1 MSGRAAIGAVLAC
14 GLAAAL
20 LIPAA
25 ALGDHPGAAAQVPTI
40 SDYVEDPLPP
50 IPRAKKQALPRVPKA
65 GATDPWP
72 PIPEGGAFFV
82 HYGEEHWND
91 LDGLRILPRVVA
103 DTARYGPDLV
113 TMSGD
118 KANDGNPDEL
128 QGWKSLMQ
136 VYDQEGIP
144 YFAGVGNHDRE
155 ARPGFQPGIDPMG
168 DFGPYMNVFAD
179 RPYPF
184 GDAPPID
191 DPRFSP
197 QQRPAS
203 DPAGA
208 SSHYALEYGPV
219 RWVFLD
225 NGCFGIINCDPF
237 QNPSFPDA
245 EGNQGQY
252 DFLATEAAK
261 ANAQGDLLF
270 VVMHMPTQDDR
281 PMHSAPTPFP
291 HTMGEGSSP
300 DNALFEQE
308 AAAAGVDA
316 VLVAH
321 IKGQWE
327 YSAQGVAYYTDG
339 GAGGEVYVGPAE
351 DTGVDS
357 GYWHG
362 YRLIHVKD
370 GHVTTDTVP
379 IFAPAGITVNGTD
392 SIARGEIGEFSAV
405 ANQPTEDGPKVT
417 ALELREPDPSAPNAS
432 TLPTPAHIWTSGNP
446 LVLAP
451 VPAGQTTLDSGAQVA
466 SASLDDPRRDPRTQ
480 TTSGRFAGLCPGR
493 TEVAITSGWESQSTP
508 VTVPSQPGPI
518 VNKIKHG
525 KRKLGPGQKRKV
537 AKVRLAQ
544 PAQVRVVVKRH
555 GREVR
560 TLAEICHESTDPL
573 KATWNGRA
581 NGKRVKPGRY
591 AVLVTVESDQ
601 PPVKKKF
608 KIRVTG

>member
-1 MSGRAAIGAVLAC
+1 VSRALFAAIAAC
-14 GLAAAL
+14 SVGVAL
-20 LIPAA
+20 LLPPG
-25 ALGDHPGAAAQVPTI
+25 ALGDHPGAPQVPTV

-50 IPRAKKQALPRVPKA
+50 IPSAKRQALPRVPKA
-65 GATDPWP
+65 GAVDPWP

-103 DTARYGPDLV
+103 DTARYHPDLV

-118 KANDGNPDEL
+118 KANDGNVDEL
-128 QGWKSLMQ
+128 QGWKSLMD
-136 VYDQEGIP
+136 VYDQEGVP

-168 DFGPYMNVFAD
+168 DFSPYLNVFAN

-184 GDAPPID
+184 GDAAPID

-203 DPAGA
+203 DPPGA
-208 SSHYALEYGPV
+208 SSHYAFEYGPV
-219 RWVFLD
+219 RWIFLD
-225 NGCFGIINCDPF
+225 NGCFGIVNCDPF
-237 QNPSFPDA
+237 QNPPFPDA
-245 EGNQGQY
+245 DGNQSQY
-252 DFLATEAAK
+252 DFLASEAAK
-261 ANAQGDLLF
+261 ANAQGDLVF

-281 PMHSAPTPFP
+281 PGHSAPTPFP

-300 DNALFEQE
+300 DNLLFEQE

-316 VLVAH
+316 VLAAH

-327 YSAQGVAYYTDG
+327 YTAQGVPYYTDG

-370 GHVTTDTVP
+370 GQITTDTVP
-379 IFAPAGITVNGTD
+379 IFSPGGITVSGPE
-392 SIARGEIGEFSAV
+392 SIARGEVGQFSAV
-405 ANQPTEDGPKVT
+405 ASQPTEAGPKVN
-417 ALELREPDPSAPNAS
+417 ALELREPDPSAPNAN
-432 TLPTPAHIWTSGNP
+432 TLPTPAYIWTSGNP
-446 LVLAP
+446 LVLGPVAAGAP
-451 VPAGQTTLDSGAQVA
+451 ASGSGAQA
-466 SASLDDPRRDPRTQ
+466 SAAGTDDPRRDPNIQ

-493 TEVAITSGWESQSTP
+493 TGVTITSGWESQATP

-518 VNKIKHG
+518 VNKIKRG
-525 KRKLGPGQKRKV
+525 KRKLKPGRKRKV
-537 AKVRLAQ
+537 ASVSLAQ
-544 PAQVRVVVKRH
+544 PAQVKAVVKRH
-555 GREVR
+555 GRNVR
-560 TLAEICHESTDPL
+560 TLAETCHEPPDKL

-591 AVLVTVESDQ
+591 AVVVTVESDQ
-601 PPVKKKF
+601 PTVKKKF

>member
-1 MSGRAAIGAVLAC
+1 MNRVILAAI
-14 GLAAAL
+14 AAGSVGVAL
-20 LIPAA
+20 LLPHG
-25 ALGDHPGAAAQVPTI
+25 ALGDHPGGLQAPTV

-50 IPRAKKQALPRVPKA
+50 IPRAKRQALPRVPKA
-65 GATDPWP
+65 GAVDPWP

-103 DTARYGPDLV
+103 DTARYHPDLV

-118 KANDGNPDEL
+118 KANDGNVDEL
-128 QGWKSLMQ
+128 QGWKSLME
-136 VYDQEGIP
+136 VYDKEGVP

-168 DFGPYMNVFAD
+168 DFGPYMNVFAN

-184 GDAPPID
+184 GDAAPID

-203 DPAGA
+203 DPPGA
-208 SSHYALEYGPV
+208 SSHYAFEYGPV
-219 RWVFLD
+219 RWIFLD
-225 NGCFGIINCDPF
+225 NGCYGIINCDPF

-245 EGNQGQY
+245 DGNQSQY
-252 DFLATEAAK
+252 DFLASEAAK
-261 ANAQGDLLF
+261 ANAQGDLIF

-281 PMHSAPTPFP
+281 PGHTAPTPFP

-308 AAAAGVDA
+308 SAAAGVDA
-316 VLVAH
+316 VLAAH
-321 IKGQWE
+321 IKGQWQ
-327 YSAQGVAYYTDG
+327 YSAQDIPYYTDG

-370 GHVTTDTVP
+370 GQITTDTVP
-379 IFAPAGITVNGTD
+379 IFSPGGITVSGPE
-392 SIARGEIGEFSAV
+392 SIARAEVGQFSAV
-405 ANQPTEDGPKVT
+405 ASQPTEAGPKVN
-417 ALELREPDPSAPNAS
+417 ALELREPDPSAPNAN
-432 TLPTPAHIWTSGNP
+432 TLPTPAYIWTSGNP

-451 VPAGQTTLDSGAQVA
+451 VAAGAQASGSGAQA
-466 SASLDDPRRDPRTQ
+466 SAAGTDDPRRDPNTQ
-480 TTSGRFAGLCPGR
+480 TISGRFAGLCPGR
-493 TEVAITSGWESQSTP
+493 TEVTITSGWESQSAP

-518 VNKIKHG
+518 VNKVKRG
-525 KRKLGPGQKRKV
+525 KRKLKPGRKRKV
-537 AKVRLAQ
+537 ASVSLAQ
-544 PAQVRVVVKRH
+544 PAQVKVVVKRH
-555 GREVR
+555 GRSVR
-560 TLAEICHESTDPL
+560 TLAETCHEPPDKL

-591 AVLVTVESDQ
+591 AVVVSVESDQ
-601 PPVKKKF
+601 PTVKRKF
-608 KIRVTG
+608 KIRVSG